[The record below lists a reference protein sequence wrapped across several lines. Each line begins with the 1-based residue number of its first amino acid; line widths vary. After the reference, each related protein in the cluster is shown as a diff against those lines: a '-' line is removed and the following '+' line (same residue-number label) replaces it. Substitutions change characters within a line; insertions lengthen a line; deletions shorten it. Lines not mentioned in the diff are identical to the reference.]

1 MLKCADIGHGAK
13 TLELHKKWSRR
24 IIEEFYR
31 QGDNEIKHN
40 LPISPLNDRKN
51 SVSKSQE
58 GFLVHIVL
66 PLYEALN
73 PIQKVIIP
81 FDFSPDFQKKCVD
94 QIRSNII
101 FWTDLY
107 EVEKELGEEE
117 EEHPFMRDTR
127 AILLEISEEG
137 ESDNDN
143 NSTHSWHNC

>member
-1 MLKCADIGHGAK
+1 MNLTEKEWRYFRKLTIRMIIDTDLQRHFKIISKYKELSNAENFDLTDENTKMRTLSIMLKCADIGHGAK

-73 PIQKVIIP
+73 IR
-81 FDFSPDFQKKCVD
+81 FKK
-94 QIRSNII
+94 
-101 FWTDLY
+101 
-107 EVEKELGEEE
+107 
-117 EEHPFMRDTR
+117 
-127 AILLEISEEG
+127 
-137 ESDNDN
+137 
-143 NSTHSWHNC
+143 